1 MVFIGLGDKDWA
13 FQRVTKFVEERGVDL
28 PYLKVNPFFDPF
40 APDPRFAEFAWP
52 HQSCSMSPFTL
63 TGRRITGGELDHRL
77 PGRYRATLAVEGP
90 GR

>member
-40 APDPRFAEFAWP
+40 APIRALR
-52 HQSCSMSPFTL
+52 SL
-63 TGRRITGGELDHRL
+63 LGRIN
-77 PGRYRATLAVEGP
+77 LAP
-90 GR
+90 